1 LNGKN
6 ILKRYEKTNSFCGTP
21 DYLAPE
27 IITGED
33 HNRMADWMSYWT
45 SVNEILFGIPP
56 FLNENVKIMYEIIYS
71 ENLFLVKDLKQRF
84 GINVVF
90 DENKKQPFI
99 RNMHSHSFE
108 PKKIEEPFKII
119 LEDSLDVT
127 NFGDE
132 FT

>member
-1 LNGKN
+1 
-6 ILKRYEKTNSFCGTP
+6 
-21 DYLAPE
+21 
-27 IITGED
+27 
-33 HNRMADWMSYWT
+33 
-45 SVNEILFGIPP
+45 
-56 FLNENVKIMYEIIYS
+56 MYEIIYS
-71 ENLFLVKDLKQRF
+71 ENLFLIKDLKQRF

-132 FT
+132 FTQEEPVSSEITEKNLDLIKSNKDQFDEFNEEHDNYDN